1 MWLPVV
7 DTIGLLVAD
16 DAGFVDDGALD
27 GELGHTA
34 TTGAYLMD
42 PGHEATLEN
51 VCPVPRGPTVGDVTT
66 TASSRLTPHIDR
78 HFVESL
84 VGRLGSLGDGDTS
97 AVVSPFDEAE
107 ITRVPVATEA
117 DVVAAVARTRAAQA
131 GWAARSISDRKRV
144 LSRFHDLLIDNADI
158 AMDLVQLEAGKSR
171 GTAFEEVFDTVATT
185 QYYMKVGP
193 GLLRRKRR
201 AVSFPGFTTAYEL
214 RHPVGVVGCISPWN
228 FPFTLSISDI
238 VPALLAG
245 NGVVVKPDEKT
256 PLSALY
262 GASLLERAGL
272 PRDLLQV
279 VSGPGEALGPSL
291 IQAVDFVMFTG
302 STSVGRQVAEQAARR
317 LIGSSMELGGKN
329 TAIVLADADLD
340 KTIPGLSRAVFA
352 NGGQLCIAMERIH
365 VDERIRAE
373 FTARFVEHT
382 QGLVMTREF
391 DFSSA
396 LSSMITRD
404 HLEKVDA
411 HVQDAVAGG
420 ATLLTGGKS
429 RPDIGPLFYE
439 PTVLTDVDES
449 MDLCRGETF
458 GPVVSIYGF
467 DSVDTAVSE
476 ANDSEYGLNFS
487 VWTKDTRRGI
497 EIASRLQ
504 AGTVGVNDGYA
515 AVWSSFDAPMGGM
528 KSSGLG
534 RRHGSDGLLKYT
546 EAQSIAVQKIGPAF
560 APVGVGYATYH
571 RVLGKVLKLL
581 KRVPFY
587 K

>member
-1 MWLPVV
+1 M
-7 DTIGLLVAD
+7 
-16 DAGFVDDGALD
+16 
-27 GELGHTA
+27 
-34 TTGAYLMD
+34 
-42 PGHEATLEN
+42 
-51 VCPVPRGPTVGDVTT
+51 
-66 TASSRLTPHIDR
+66 
-78 HFVESL
+78 ESL
-84 VGRLGSLGDGDTS
+84 LARLEGVGVGETFS
-97 AVVSPFDEAE
+97 VVSPFDETE
-107 ITRVPVATEA
+107 IARVPLATEA
-117 DVVAAVARTRAAQA
+117 DVGAAVVRAREAQNS
-131 GWAARSISDRKRV
+131 WAAMPVRERTKV

-158 AMDLVQLEAGKSR
+158 AMDLVQLEAGKARSP
-171 GTAFEEVFDTVATT
+171 AFEEVYDTVATT
-185 QYYMKVGP
+185 HYYTKVGP
-193 GLLRRKRR
+193 GLLRTRRR
-201 AVSFPGFTTAYEL
+201 AVSFPGVTTAYEL

-262 GASLLERAGL
+262 GATLLERAGL
-272 PRDLLQV
+272 PPGLLQV
-279 VSGPGEALGPSL
+279 VTGPGETLGSPL
-291 IQAVDFVMFTG
+291 IEAVDFVMFTG
-302 STSVGRQVAEQAARR
+302 STSVGRHVAEQAARR

-340 KTIPGLSRAVFA
+340 KTVPGLARAVFA

-382 QGLVMTREF
+382 QRLPMTKAF
-391 DFSSA
+391 DYSSA

-404 HLEKVDA
+404 HLEKVDGQ
-411 HVQDAVAGG
+411 VQDAVSKG
-420 ATLLTGGKS
+420 ATLLTGGKT
-429 RPDIGPLFYE
+429 RPDVGPLFYE
-439 PTVLTDVDES
+439 PTVLTDVDDA

-467 DSVDTAVSE
+467 DSVEEAVQM
-476 ANDSEYGLNFS
+476 ANDSEFGLNYS
-487 VWTKDTRRGI
+487 VWTEDTRRGV
-497 EIASRLQ
+497 EIASRLE

-534 RRHGSDGLLKYT
+534 RRHGSAGLLKYT
-546 EAQSIAVQKIGPAF
+546 ESQSIAVQKFGPAF
-560 APVGVGYATYH
+560 APVGAIGYDTYH
-571 RVLGKVLKLL
+571 RLLGRILKLL